1 MVGSMLFSMEGKLI
15 IVCSKFAKTESNMV
29 STPAGLFEIAAAA
42 SRLKRF
48 LGKQTYFQWKHFW

>member
-29 STPAGLFEIAAAA
+29 LTPAGLFEIAAAA
-42 SRLKRF
+42 SLISPDISP
-48 LGKQTYFQWKHFW
+48 HFPTG